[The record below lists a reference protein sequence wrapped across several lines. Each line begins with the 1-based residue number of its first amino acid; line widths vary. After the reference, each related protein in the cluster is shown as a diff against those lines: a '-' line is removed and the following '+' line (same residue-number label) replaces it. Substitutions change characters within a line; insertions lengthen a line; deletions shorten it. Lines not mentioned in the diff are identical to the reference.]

1 LRVTVFEDLLYEY
14 VEAVRSDGAGWLVR
28 LVGTV
33 GRYGWSVRLVLGD
46 PVEDMAADLLTLV
59 KGRIA
64 ATITLDRA
72 LTALCHVEV
81 GCVVVRKMETT
92 RRGKSRRHRS
102 PYARL
107 AVSAYRY
114 VVARSRHRAIHRMTP
129 PRVNFPR

>member
-64 ATITLDRA
+64 ATITLD
-72 LTALCHVEV
+72 
-81 GCVVVRKMETT
+81 
-92 RRGKSRRHRS
+92 
-102 PYARL
+102 
-107 AVSAYRY
+107 SAI
-114 VVARSRHRAIHRMTP
+114 APSIA
-129 PRVNFPR
+129 